1 MRRFIIGA
9 VFLLMAAGICFAQGV
24 DIPAKIAGD
33 SRDGGAE
40 WNEFF
45 HSGKGLFRAKEAYR
59 VSFDYEIQAMN
70 ADAQFYALFRR
81 EGNNGSIGWKD
92 WQGKPGATGRLT
104 LSLVTRN
111 VENYTLIFGVKNR
124 GAITISHVKIETD
137 PANLPP
143 DAALPNPVYTWKS
156 PGHTA
161 YYADSEKGNDAN
173 DGKSAKTAWRTLA
186 KINSGEFAAGDKVLL
201 KTGSHW
207 TGFLAPGGSGKAKNP
222 ITLGKYGNGPKPKI
236 NAESKFLAA
245 LYLHNVEYWTVSD
258 LDISNT
264 GTWGLP
270 NLTGAL
276 VKIDDFGTA
285 HEITLR
291 GLDVHDVAGSLV
303 KSEGGGSGI
312 HCAAGGDKV
321 KSRYDGLI
329 IENCRL
335 THTDRN
341 GITMS
346 GYWSRQDW
354 FPSLRVVI
362 RGNRL
367 DDIGGDGIVPI
378 GCDGALIERN
388 IITKGRQRCDDA
400 AAGIWPWSCDNT
412 IIQQNEVSGLKG
424 TRDGQGFDADWNCRN
439 TLFQYNYSHDNDGGF
454 MLICNDG
461 SVKSPWSI
469 GNVGTIIRYN
479 VSRNDGERTFQ
490 ITGPCRDIAIY
501 NNTIT
506 IGKNQKIYAV
516 QAGNWGGDWTEN
528 TRFTNNIFY
537 AEGAAKFDFGGMRKT
552 IFERNVFYGALENR
566 PDDSAALLENPG
578 FLHASG
584 SGPDSLRLRPDSPC
598 IRAGKIVPN
607 NGGRDFRNQP
617 VPASEP
623 PAIGAMG
630 RG

>member
-1 MRRFIIGA
+1 MSAIFM
-9 VFLLMAAGICFAQGV
+9 LMAAGVCFAQGAE
-24 DIPAKIAGD
+24 IPVKIAGD

-45 HSGKGLFRAKEAYR
+45 HSRAGLFHAKEAYR
-59 VSFDYEIQAMN
+59 VSFDYEIQALN

-81 EGNNGSIGWKD
+81 EGNGGSAGWKD
-92 WQGKPGATGRLT
+92 WRGKQGDTGHIV
-104 LSLVTRN
+104 LSLITRN

-124 GAITISHVKIETD
+124 GAVTIRHVKIEID
-137 PANLPP
+137 PANRPP
-143 DAALPNPVYTWKS
+143 DAALPHPIYDWKS
-156 PGHTA
+156 PGHCA
-161 YYADSEKGNDAN
+161 YYADSENGNDAA

-186 KINSGEFAAGDKVLL
+186 KINSGRFAAGDKIFLRA
-201 KTGSHW
+201 GSHW
-207 TGFLAPGGSGKAKNP
+207 TGFLAPGGSGNAKSS
-222 ITLGKYGNGPKPKI
+222 ITLGKYGVGPKPKI
-236 NAESKFLAA
+236 NAESKSLAA

-258 LDISNT
+258 LDIANT
-264 GTWGLP
+264 GTWELP
-270 NLTGAL
+270 DLAGAL
-276 VKIDDFGTA
+276 VKMEDFGTA

-291 GLDVHDVAGSLV
+291 NLDVHDVAGSLV
-303 KSEGGGSGI
+303 KSEGGGNGI

-321 KSRYDGLI
+321 KTRYNGLT

-367 DDIGGDGIVPI
+367 VDIGGDGIVPI

-388 IITKGRQRCDDA
+388 LITKCRQRCDDS

-412 IIQQNEVSGLKG
+412 IIQHNEVSGMKG
-424 TRDGQGFDADWNCRN
+424 TRDGQGFDSDWNCQN

-461 SVKSPWSI
+461 GVKAPWSI

-490 ITGPCRDIAIY
+490 ITGPCRDTFLY
-501 NNTIT
+501 NNTIV
-506 IGKNQKIYAV
+506 IEKAQNIYAV

-566 PDDSAALLENPG
+566 PADPAALRGNPR
-578 FLHASG
+578 FAHANE
-584 SGPDSLRLRPDSPC
+584 SGPDSLRLLPDSPC
-598 IRAGKIVPN
+598 LHAGKIVPH
-607 NGGRDFRNQP
+607 NGGRDFRQKP
-617 VPASEP
+617 VPASTAP
-623 PAIGAMG
+623 TIGAMQ
-630 RG
+630 